1 MKNIIHLLL
10 LLLLFFSCGK
20 STSVP
25 SPELVKAESL
35 MLTDADSAL
44 SILSAMPVP
53 TNKAQYAT
61 WCLLL
66 TQAQDKNYIRHT
78 SDSLIQIAL
87 HYFAK
92 HADLRR
98 QATALYYAGRVQDD
112 LDNKVEATEYY
123 VQAFDR
129 AEQVKDYRLMALASN
144 YLGRIYRQMGL
155 KDRAL
160 EQQVLSY
167 KSDSLAGDTIGVL
180 YSLREIGTCYLHL
193 GKLDS
198 ALLLYKNALNLSG
211 QLGDTLAGALL
222 NDIAVVYREQKQL
235 DQSIV
240 YFRKAI
246 EKTTKQTN
254 LYVTYFALGC
264 AYLKLHQLDSANYY
278 LLESTKRQNYYT
290 KAGAYA
296 RLYGLEKLRGNYKL
310 ATVYNDLYLQYRDS
324 VDNME
329 LKKGV
334 AEIESKYDYEKQQDA
349 IKNLS
354 FKKKRQAN
362 YYISLVLALVC
373 AIMFVYI
380 LFQRR
385 LRQKEKELQKH
396 KEELQLRKKQLDDNE
411 IQINENRRLI
421 TLNNNDIETTQQ
433 KNEILIQLNEQL
445 QSARITDIKRIK
457 QENEEKQ
464 YEYEKLIEQNKESIA
479 RNASEVLLKQ
489 QENEELMQENEDLRT
504 DIIDKEALLAKGKVR
519 EHRIVEVNAT
529 KKYLIQI
536 ERNRI
541 ERSILQ
547 DPVLKPLL
555 LCKQEKK
562 AYTQNWDE
570 VIFTIDSFYEGVIIN
585 LKQFLPSLSNDDIL
599 ACSLLLIGFRNV
611 EIACVTGS
619 DVGAM
624 HKRIERLAK
633 KLQTPKGEDMITY
646 LLGDLRMQMSINVD
660 NR

>member
-78 SDSLIQIAL
+78 SDSLIQVAL

-167 KSDSLAGDTIGVL
+167 SSNLLAKDTIGVI
-180 YSLREIGTCYLHL
+180 YSLRGIGTCYLHL
-193 GKLDS
+193 NKLDS
-198 ALLLYKNALNLSG
+198 ALLFYQNALDLSG
-211 QLGDTLAGALL
+211 QMTDTLAGALL
-222 NDIAVVYREQKQL
+222 NNIAVAYCEQNRL
-235 DQSIV
+235 EQSIV

-246 EKTTKQTN
+246 EKTTEQTN
-254 LYVTYFALGC
+254 LYATYFALGC
-264 AYLKLHQLDSANYY
+264 TYLRLYQLDSAACY
-278 LLESTKRQNYYT
+278 LLQSTQSYNYYT
-290 KAGAYA
+290 KAGSYT
-296 RLYGLEKLRGNYKL
+296 RLYDLEKLRGNYKQ
-310 ATVYNDLYLQYRDS
+310 ATAYNDLYLQYRDS

-329 LKKGV
+329 LKKSV
-334 AEIESKYDYEKQQDA
+334 TEIELKYDYEKQQNA
-349 IKNLS
+349 IKDLN
-354 FKKKRQAN
+354 FKKNRQAN
-362 YYISLVLALVC
+362 NYIFLVFGLVC

-385 LRQKEKELQKH
+385 LNKKEKELQKH
-396 KEELQLRKKQLDDNE
+396 KEESRLRKKQLEDNE
-411 IQINENRRLI
+411 IQIKENQLLI
-421 TLNNNDIETTQQ
+421 TSNNKEIETLLSTN
-433 KNEILIQLNEQL
+433 KMEF
-445 QSARITDIKRIK
+445 
-457 QENEEKQ
+457 EEKQ
-464 YEYEKLIEQNKESIA
+464 NEN
-479 RNASEVLLKQ
+479 EVLIKQ
-489 QENEELMQENEDLRT
+489 NEELMQENEKLCL
-504 DIIDKEALLAKGKVR
+504 DINKKETELKKGKVY
-519 EHRIVEVNAT
+519 ENRIGEVNT
-529 KKYLIQI
+529 IKKYLIQM
-536 ERNRI
+536 ERNRV
-541 ERSILQ
+541 ERSISQ
-547 DPVLKPLL
+547 NSELKPLL
-555 LCKQEKK
+555 LCKQEKNVYRQK
-562 AYTQNWDE
+562 NWEE
-570 VIFTIDSFYEGVIIN
+570 VIFIIDGFYDGVITK
-585 LKQFLPSLSNDDIL
+585 LKKSFSSLSNEDIL

-611 EIACVTGS
+611 EIAYVTGS

-633 KLQTPKGEDMITY
+633 KLQTPKDEDMITY
-646 LLGDLRMQMSINVD
+646 LLGDLRVQMSTNVD

>member
-1 MKNIIHLLL
+1 MINCCYYVGILYKFVCANPMLVHMKNVLYLLL
-10 LLLLFFSCGK
+10 LLPLVLFSCSK

-112 LDNKVEATEYY
+112 LDHKEEATEYY

-160 EQQVLSY
+160 AQQVLSY
-167 KSDSLAGDTIGVL
+167 SSNLLAKDTIGVI
-180 YSLREIGTCYLHL
+180 YSLRGIGTCYLHL
-193 GKLDS
+193 DKLDS
-198 ALLLYKNALNLSG
+198 ALTYYQKAHNLSG
-211 QLGDTLAGALL
+211 QMKDTLMGALL
-222 NDIAVVYREQKQL
+222 NDIAIVYREQNQL

-246 EKTTKQTN
+246 DKTTKQIN
-254 LYVTYFALGC
+254 LYPTYSALGG
-264 AYLKLHQLDSANYY
+264 AYLIQRQLDSAACY
-278 LLESTKRQNYYT
+278 LLQSTQSYNYYT
-290 KAGAYA
+290 KAGSYT
-296 RLYGLEKLRGNYKL
+296 RLYDLEKLRGNYKQ
-310 ATVYNDLYLQYRDS
+310 ATAYNDLYLQYRDS

-329 LKKGV
+329 LKKSV
-334 AEIESKYDYEKQQDA
+334 AAIESKYDHEKQQNA
-349 IKNLS
+349 IKDLN
-354 FKKKRQAN
+354 FKKNKQAN
-362 YYISLVLALVC
+362 NYIFLVFGLIC

-380 LFQRR
+380 LLQRR
-385 LRQKEKELQKH
+385 LNKKEKELQV
-396 KEELQLRKKQLDDNE
+396 RKKQLEDNE
-411 IQINENRRLI
+411 IQIKENQLLI
-421 TLNNNDIETTQQ
+421 TSNNKELEALLSTNKMEF
-433 KNEILIQLNEQL
+433 
-445 QSARITDIKRIK
+445 
-457 QENEEKQ
+457 EEKQ
-464 YEYEKLIEQNKESIA
+464 NEN
-479 RNASEVLLKQ
+479 EVLIKQ
-489 QENEELMQENEDLRT
+489 NEELMQENEKLCL
-504 DIIDKEALLAKGKVR
+504 DINKKETELKKGKVY
-519 EHRIVEVNAT
+519 ENRIGEVNT
-529 KKYLIQI
+529 IKKYLIQM
-536 ERNRI
+536 ERNRV
-541 ERSILQ
+541 ERSISQ
-547 DPVLKPLL
+547 NSELKPLL
-555 LCKQEKK
+555 LCKQEKNVYRQK
-562 AYTQNWDE
+562 NWEE
-570 VIFTIDSFYEGVIIN
+570 VIFIIDGFYDGVITK
-585 LKQFLPSLSNDDIL
+585 LKKSFSSLSNEDIL

-611 EIACVTGS
+611 EIAYVTGS

-633 KLQTPKGEDMITY
+633 KLQTPKDEDMITY
-646 LLGDLRMQMSINVD
+646 LLGDLRVQMSTNVD
-660 NR
+660 NS